1 MEKGGWRVDLG
12 VLDGGRGEKVLF
24 FLEKTD
30 GQSCICRF
38 LRARQEPSY
47 SCTISRHGIVQ
58 ASLTLHIWL
67 IEMAAFSS
75 DVGWSLRRTE
85 IVHTVPPAPERSEE

>member
-1 MEKGGWRVDLG
+1 MEKGFWRVDLG

-58 ASLTLHIWL
+58 ASLTLLIWL
-67 IEMAAFSS
+67 IEM
-75 DVGWSLRRTE
+75 VGVE
-85 IVHTVPPAPERSEE
+85 CI